1 MYTHKRRFKWYHAR
15 NYLINSHMFRASNIW
30 KVFFLFSIFLFFIF
44 FLVFIRN
51 EFVYCGYCFF
61 LICTPRN
68 LYEYICFAFSAFN
81 VLHVIVF
88 VLLLCFIFFIHR
100 HCQLCH
106 AVVAAVSYL
115 TSFPSYY
122 CRHQVVLSTV
132 VLSEI
137 S

>member
-1 MYTHKRRFKWYHAR
+1 VQCTHINVVSNGMR
-15 NYLINSHMFRASNIW
+15 NKQPSGSCFQYLE
-30 KVFFLFSIFLFFIF
+30 SIFSFFFFHLLFYFIF
-44 FLVFIRN
+44 NFYIRN